1 MTTTTVLALTWNAET
16 QTAELIEADDTL
28 ETYLRSA
35 VIMSLFTDGRATEDE
50 EPEIKDR
57 RGYWGDIDL
66 DGDESL
72 GSKLWLHRRSK
83 LTTDVANQVRDEAQ
97 AALDWL
103 VEYGHVSALA
113 VTAERQPPDRIAYQI
128 DITLLDGETLSMTL
142 EATTAS
148 TSAGGN

>member
-1 MTTTTVLALTWNAET
+1 MTVLALTWNANT
-16 QTAELIEADDTL
+16 QQTELTEAEDTL

-35 VIMSLFTDGRATEDE
+35 VIMSLFTDSRVTEDE
-50 EPEIKDR
+50 VPEITER

-66 DGDESL
+66 DGGDSL

-103 VEYGHVSALA
+103 VEDNHVSEL
-113 VTAERQPPDRIAYQI
+113 VVIVERQPPDRLAYQI
-128 DITLLDGETLSMTL
+128 DIALLDGETLAMTL
-142 EATTAS
+142 ETSTTGENS
-148 TSAGGN
+148 

>member
-1 MTTTTVLALTWNAET
+1 MTVLALSWNADT
-16 QTAELIEADDTL
+16 QQAELVEAEDTL
-28 ETYLRSA
+28 ETWLRSA
-35 VIMSLFTDGRATEDE
+35 VIMSLFTDARATADE
-50 EPEIKDR
+50 EPDITER

-66 DGDESL
+66 DGDDSL

-83 LTTDVANQVRDEAQ
+83 LTNDVANTVRDEAQ

-103 VEYGHVSALA
+103 VEEGHVSALV
-113 VTAERQPPDRIAYQI
+113 VTVERHPPDRLAYQI

-142 EATTAS
+142 EATTAT